1 MMFVENTTEKDTISI
16 GNEWKKNHC
25 YSNYMF
31 VAINYSLDDQSTYA
45 KNFSSHHYE
54 KKNLMEKMITKCCQI
69 CTPW

>member
-54 KKNLMEKMITKCCQI
+54 K
-69 CTPW
+69 